1 MRGAAAAL
9 FDGFDLILAQDD
21 RAAARLRALGAHPAG
36 FADLKYGA
44 AVLPAE
50 TAKVEEIRRS
60 LGGRPV
66 ILAASTH
73 PGEDELV
80 LQAFRALAG
89 PDEALLVIAPRHPV
103 RGPAI
108 ARTAE
113 ALGFKVGLQGSG
125 DTAEEA
131 QVLVADVLGELGLWF
146 RLARLAVIGGSLV
159 PGVGGHN
166 PLEPARLSCPFVSGP
181 FVDNWAST
189 YAALVAADAT
199 RLVAPEALGEALA
212 RAISEPNAHT
222 GMAGRA
228 AAHVGSRDAEARG
241 VAARILELLA

>member
-1 MRGAAAAL
+1 VE
-9 FDGFDLILAQDD
+9 
-21 RAAARLRALGAHPAG
+21 
-36 FADLKYGA
+36 
-44 AVLPAE
+44 AV
-50 TAKVEEIRRS
+50 KVEETRRR

-80 LQAFRALAG
+80 LQAFRGLSAPG
-89 PDEALLVIAPRHPV
+89 EALLVIAPRHPV

-108 ARTAE
+108 ARIAE
-113 ALGFKVGLQGSG
+113 ALGFKVALQSAG
-125 DTAEEA
+125 DTAEGA

-146 RLARLAVIGGSLV
+146 RLARLAVIGGSLL

-212 RAISEPNAHT
+212 EAIGEPNAHA
-222 GMAGRA
+222 GMAARA
-228 AAHVGSRDAEARG
+228 AAHMGPRDAEARG